1 MTHSEIVAA
10 LKQPAIINFTK
21 VATEKKVLPSLF
33 IANCIIKLSV
43 FSDEDKEKLMKANN
57 PLCIVAGKKY
67 TKETIEIG
75 SGESKTQYKVF
86 ATLDDMFNLNNDYTG
101 EELSYEKALNAKKM
115 SDAEKNQYLSII
127 EANKLAEIDKEAIDF
142 LFTADGNNV
151 VVETVDTKKEVE
163 PTIVETEPVQNDT
176 VLHLVK
182 GAEILLS
189 NTNLY
194 ETPLSSIPLRCISG
208 KFYLNDGVNKN
219 DRYAVTTKDH
229 IGDPLFIIGY
239 VKETEILR

>member
-10 LKQPAIINFTK
+10 LKQPAIDNFTK
-21 VATEKKVLPSLF
+21 VATEKQVLPSLF
-33 IANCIIKLSV
+33 IANCIIKLSE

-57 PLCIVAGKKY
+57 PLCIAAGKKY

-115 SDAEKNQYLSII
+115 SDTDKNQYLSII
-127 EANKLAEIDKEAIDF
+127 EANKLGEIDKEAIDS

-151 VVETVDTKKEVE
+151 VVETVDTKEEKPVM
-163 PTIVETEPVQNDT
+163 VETEPIQNDT
-176 VLHLVK
+176 ILHLVK

>member
-10 LKQPAIINFTK
+10 LKQPAIDNFTK
-21 VATEKKVLPSLF
+21 VATEKQVLPSLF
-33 IANCIIKLSV
+33 IANCIIKLSE

-57 PLCIVAGKKY
+57 PLCIAAGKKY

-115 SDAEKNQYLSII
+115 SDTDKNQYLSII
-127 EANKLAEIDKEAIDF
+127 EANKLGEIDKEAIDS

-151 VVETVDTKKEVE
+151 VVETVDTKEEE
-163 PTIVETEPVQNDT
+163 PAMVETEPIQNDT
-176 VLHLVK
+176 ILHLVK
-182 GAEILLS
+182 GAEILLY

>member
-10 LKQPAIINFTK
+10 LKQPAIDNFTK
-21 VATEKKVLPSLF
+21 VATEKQVLPSLF
-33 IANCIIKLSV
+33 IANCIIKLSE

-57 PLCIVAGKKY
+57 PLCIAAGKKY

-115 SDAEKNQYLSII
+115 SDTDKNQYLSII
-127 EANKLAEIDKEAIDF
+127 EANKLGEIDKEAIDS

-151 VVETVDTKKEVE
+151 VVETVDTKEEE
-163 PTIVETEPVQNDT
+163 PVMVETEPIQNDT
-176 VLHLVK
+176 ILHLVK

>member
-10 LKQPAIINFTK
+10 LKQPAIDNFTK
-21 VATEKKVLPSLF
+21 VATEKQVLPSLF
-33 IANCIIKLSV
+33 IANCIIKLSE

-57 PLCIVAGKKY
+57 PLCIAAGKKY

-115 SDAEKNQYLSII
+115 SDTDKNQYLSII
-127 EANKLAEIDKEAIDF
+127 EANKLGEIDKEAIDS

-151 VVETVDTKKEVE
+151 VVETVDTKEEE
-163 PTIVETEPVQNDT
+163 PVMVETEPIQNDT
-176 VLHLVK
+176 ILHLVK
-182 GAEILLS
+182 GAEILLY

>member
-10 LKQPAIINFTK
+10 LKQPAIDNFTK
-21 VATEKKVLPSLF
+21 VATEKQVLPSLF
-33 IANCIIKLSV
+33 IANCIIKLSE
-43 FSDEDKEKLMKANN
+43 FSDEDKEKLMKTNN
-57 PLCIVAGKKY
+57 PLCIAAGKKY

-115 SDAEKNQYLSII
+115 SDTDKNQYLSII
-127 EANKLAEIDKEAIDF
+127 EANKLGEIDKEAIDS

-151 VVETVDTKKEVE
+151 VVETVDTKEEE
-163 PTIVETEPVQNDT
+163 PVMVETEPIQNDT
-176 VLHLVK
+176 ILHLVK
-182 GAEILLS
+182 GAEILLY

>member
-10 LKQPAIINFTK
+10 LKQPAIDNFTK
-21 VATEKKVLPSLF
+21 VATEKQVLPSLF
-33 IANCIIKLSV
+33 IANCIIKLSK

-57 PLCIVAGKKY
+57 PLCIAAGKKY

-115 SDAEKNQYLSII
+115 SDTDKNQYLSII
-127 EANKLAEIDKEAIDF
+127 EANKLGEIDKEAIDS

-151 VVETVDTKKEVE
+151 VVETVDTKEEE
-163 PTIVETEPVQNDT
+163 PVMVETEPIQNDT
-176 VLHLVK
+176 ILHLVK
-182 GAEILLS
+182 GAEILLY